1 MKTFRARGGRR
12 PLTVFLAFLIGLAG
26 IVITSPAAK
35 AAEVA
40 AIDPTSIK
48 ITKTD
53 AEEAAVYMW
62 SSVRMDAN
70 WSIQDGTGHA
80 GDTFKIALPKELGGV
95 EGTFEL
101 KGRDGD
107 QLTYGSCEITK
118 TEVLCTFNQNVE
130 NKNNV
135 GGSLWVKTQ
144 VVALTDAST
153 LSFEV
158 SNGKKVE
165 VPLPGGQQ
173 GIGYKP
179 YVPTEIE
186 KAGWFPGADQ
196 STIHWRIVIPGDK
209 ISDRS
214 SVTILDDYQQ
224 AGSNLTVSA
233 GYPKILWIPSTP
245 KCWNELESAA
255 CRNDLSDATTPSTTV
270 TVDDDKD
277 QVKVVL
283 DNKGQNF
290 QADRIYVFELE
301 LTTDGEI
308 PVGSQYVNRG
318 SVDGEMRT
326 ARAEKTSSG
335 GGTGS
340 GDAVG
345 HIGVKKVVTGGQ
357 VDPATTYPVTWS
369 YQYKGATR
377 RGELSVK
384 GDGTLTTL
392 NNVPHGTVVTFT
404 EKVPAVAGVEFGD
417 PVFSGNGVT
426 DGAPDANSAQVTV
439 EGLKTLE
446 VTLTNP
452 VSQPGVVVGSVK
464 VTPGVC
470 APGASEPSDPTVE
483 VGPTEGITYSQPQFT
498 RAGDQVTVK
507 VTATPVAGKKVDEKN
522 LPEGWVANGDG
533 SFTFTKVVA
542 QPTCTR
548 DVVPVVPVVKAGVC
562 PVDSTTPSQPSV
574 SGVEDTEQVDYGE
587 PVVTSV
593 GDRVSVTVT
602 ATAKS
607 GYRIDTVNL
616 PEGWSVINGVV
627 TYTTTVT
634 QPKCVIPVVPKI
646 DVGTC
651 PADSLTPSA
660 PSAVFDPVEGV
671 EFSVPKVTVDA
682 GKVTV
687 TASATAKAG
696 FQFGGVLPDG
706 WTRVSETSA
715 TFTTT
720 KDQPVCEATK
730 VVPVAPVV
738 SASVCTVGSTT
749 PSEPE
754 VTLPTTEGITYALTS
769 HEIVGGKFK
778 YTVTATPVNGKFVI
792 DADKLG
798 EGWGAPV
805 DGVSTFTGEVGVPTC
820 VALVAPKI
828 DVGTCPAGATTP
840 SAPTVVFDPVEG
852 VEFSEP
858 KIEVKDGKVTVTA
871 TATAKAGFQFGGVLP
886 EGWTRVDETTATFT
900 TTKDQPVCEAPTPT
914 PTPTPTPSPTPIP
927 TVTPTPTPTPTPTS
941 TVTVTPTPVRPLP
954 PPVKPGLPKT
964 GA

>member
-1 MKTFRARGGRR
+1 M
-12 PLTVFLAFLIGLAG
+12 TVFLAFLIGLAG

-62 SSVRMDAN
+62 SSVRVDAN
-70 WSIQDGTGHA
+70 WSIPDGTGHA
-80 GDTFKIALPKELGGV
+80 DDTFKIALPKELGGV

-118 TEVLCTFNQNVE
+118 TEVLCTFNANVE

-179 YVPTEIE
+179 YVPTEID
-186 KAGWFPGADQ
+186 KSGWFPGADQ

-214 SVTILDDYQQ
+214 SVTILDDYLQ

-369 YQYKGATR
+369 YQYK
-377 RGELSVK
+377 
-384 GDGTLTTL
+384 
-392 NNVPHGTVVTFT
+392 
-404 EKVPAVAGVEFGD
+404 
-417 PVFSGNGVT
+417 
-426 DGAPDANSAQVTV
+426 
-439 EGLKTLE
+439 
-446 VTLTNP
+446 
-452 VSQPGVVVGSVK
+452 
-464 VTPGVC
+464 
-470 APGASEPSDPTVE
+470 
-483 VGPTEGITYSQPQFT
+483 
-498 RAGDQVTVK
+498 
-507 VTATPVAGKKVDEKN
+507 
-522 LPEGWVANGDG
+522 
-533 SFTFTKVVA
+533 
-542 QPTCTR
+542 
-548 DVVPVVPVVKAGVC
+548 
-562 PVDSTTPSQPSV
+562 
-574 SGVEDTEQVDYGE
+574 
-587 PVVTSV
+587 
-593 GDRVSVTVT
+593 
-602 ATAKS
+602 
-607 GYRIDTVNL
+607 
-616 PEGWSVINGVV
+616 
-627 TYTTTVT
+627 
-634 QPKCVIPVVPKI
+634 
-646 DVGTC
+646 
-651 PADSLTPSA
+651 
-660 PSAVFDPVEGV
+660 
-671 EFSVPKVTVDA
+671 
-682 GKVTV
+682 
-687 TASATAKAG
+687 
-696 FQFGGVLPDG
+696 
-706 WTRVSETSA
+706 
-715 TFTTT
+715 
-720 KDQPVCEATK
+720 
-730 VVPVAPVV
+730 
-738 SASVCTVGSTT
+738 
-749 PSEPE
+749 
-754 VTLPTTEGITYALTS
+754 
-769 HEIVGGKFK
+769 
-778 YTVTATPVNGKFVI
+778 
-792 DADKLG
+792 
-798 EGWGAPV
+798 
-805 DGVSTFTGEVGVPTC
+805 
-820 VALVAPKI
+820 
-828 DVGTCPAGATTP
+828 
-840 SAPTVVFDPVEG
+840 
-852 VEFSEP
+852 
-858 KIEVKDGKVTVTA
+858 
-871 TATAKAGFQFGGVLP
+871 
-886 EGWTRVDETTATFT
+886 
-900 TTKDQPVCEAPTPT
+900 
-914 PTPTPTPSPTPIP
+914 
-927 TVTPTPTPTPTPTS
+927 
-941 TVTVTPTPVRPLP
+941 
-954 PPVKPGLPKT
+954 
-964 GA
+964 